1 MSTFTDALARRT
13 ALGLLA
19 RIQTGHVLVKDAAG
33 EHRFGDPAE
42 PEVTIRVNDPAA
54 YRRWLSGSAGVGE
67 SYAQGL
73 WDTDDLTALLQVIVR
88 NLNPLEAA
96 AARWYR
102 LTNPVA
108 DPVRRLRRPDPDR
121 DRTNVRMHYDLSND
135 FFAAFL
141 DPTMTYS
148 SAVFDHPGQDL
159 QSAQEAKLDRLCRKL
174 ALGPEDHVVEIGTGW
189 GGFAIH
195 AARDYGCR
203 VTTTTISAAQHE
215 EATQRVR
222 DAGLADRVDVRLEDY
237 RHLEGTYDKAVSIEM
252 IEAVDWRDLPGYFA
266 ALHRLVGDEGLVGL
280 QAIVIGD
287 DRYDRARVATDFI
300 KALVFPGGC
309 LPSVGTITRTAA
321 ETGPLDVID
330 LEDLGLHYAETLARW
345 HHRLE
350 LIDDELPALGLDETF
365 ARLWSFYLRYCE
377 AAFLERHVSVVQA
390 VLAGREWQAPGTQVR
405 GV

>member
-1 MSTFTDALARRT
+1 MTPLADTFARRT

-19 RIQTGHVLVKDAAG
+19 RIRTGHVVVKDAGG
-33 EHRFGDPAE
+33 EHHFGDLTQSQL
-42 PEVTIRVNDPAA
+42 TIRVHDWAT

-67 SYAQGL
+67 SYAEGT
-73 WDTDDLTALLQVIVR
+73 WDTDDLTALLRVIVR
-88 NLNPLEAA
+88 NLNPVEAA

-108 DPVRRLRRPDPDR
+108 DPIRRLRRPDPDR
-121 DRTNVRMHYDLSND
+121 DRTNVRTHYDLSNE

-148 SAVFDHPGQDL
+148 SAVFTHPGQDL
-159 QSAQEAKLDRLCRKL
+159 QAAQEAKLDRLCRKL
-174 ALGPEDHVVEIGTGW
+174 ALRPDDHVVEIGTGW
-189 GGFAIH
+189 GSFALF
-195 AARDYGCR
+195 AARHYGCR
-203 VTTTTISAAQHE
+203 VTTTTISAAQHT
-215 EATQRVR
+215 EARGRVAA
-222 DAGLADRVDVRLEDY
+222 AGLGDRIDVRLEDY
-237 RHLEGTYDKAVSIEM
+237 RHLTGTYDKAVSIEM

-266 ALHRLVGDEGLVGL
+266 ALHRLVGDGGLVGL

-300 KALVFPGGC
+300 KAHVFPGGC

-321 ETGPLDVID
+321 GAGPFDLVD

-345 HHRLE
+345 HHRLD
-350 LIDDELPALGLDETF
+350 LIGDDLPGLGLDDRF

-390 VLAGREWQAPGTQVR
+390 VLAGRDWRDAGPSLR
-405 GV
+405 AI

>member
-73 WDTDDLTALLQVIVR
+73 WDTDDLTALLRVIVR

-159 QSAQEAKLDRLCRKL
+159 QSAQEAKLDRLCAQVGPRPRGPRRGDRHR
-174 ALGPEDHVVEIGTGW
+174 LGRLRHP
-189 GGFAIH
+189 
-195 AARDYGCR
+195 RR
-203 VTTTTISAAQHE
+203 P
-215 EATQRVR
+215 
-222 DAGLADRVDVRLEDY
+222 GLR
-237 RHLEGTYDKAVSIEM
+237 
-252 IEAVDWRDLPGYFA
+252 LPGHHDHD
-266 ALHRLVGDEGLVGL
+266 LR
-280 QAIVIGD
+280 
-287 DRYDRARVATDFI
+287 RPARGGHPAG
-300 KALVFPGGC
+300 ARRRPG
-309 LPSVGTITRTAA
+309 
-321 ETGPLDVID
+321 
-330 LEDLGLHYAETLARW
+330 
-345 HHRLE
+345 
-350 LIDDELPALGLDETF
+350 
-365 ARLWSFYLRYCE
+365 
-377 AAFLERHVSVVQA
+377 
-390 VLAGREWQAPGTQVR
+390 
-405 GV
+405 